1 MEKNQVRIFDDNLF
15 FSSVISGQLE
25 KAGVSFRILSSMSQ
39 GALTQEDGSEIL
51 ATVNLNALG
60 FNPIDLI
67 GQLKRDG
74 NTKILGFCGHGQ
86 TELIQR
92 GKEVGCDWVVPN
104 SVAAKGL
111 LNFLKRQ
118 KVFFPTPAQLEQKT

>member
-1 MEKNQVRIFDDNLF
+1 MPKNQVIIFDDNLF

-92 GKEVGCDWVVPN
+92 GKEAGCGCGGPYSLAV
-104 SVAAKGL
+104 KGTL
-111 LNFLKRQ
+111 HCVK
-118 KVFFPTPAQLEQKT
+118 